1 MPTSCRQ
8 EVAVGWASGS
18 PKVGVSWLIYNDV
31 SVALMRY
38 LSLLYRVGELAR
50 WQDSSLFAGPGSRG
64 YLCGGAASVEA
75 LGADRR
81 HLWWPYQRTW
91 QRRHQGYR
99 RGWTCLAAA
108 GMHSP
113 LNWLLLLFCDMYMC
127 LLLYIQAVTKER
139 SAKRVAIRNV
149 LVVDDA
155 MLNRKMV
162 CRLLN
167 NLGCRFTEATNGS
180 EAVVVRKNEII
191 RLIRIN
197 YC

>member
-1 MPTSCRQ
+1 
-8 EVAVGWASGS
+8 
-18 PKVGVSWLIYNDV
+18 
-31 SVALMRY
+31 
-38 LSLLYRVGELAR
+38 
-50 WQDSSLFAGPGSRG
+50 
-64 YLCGGAASVEA
+64 
-75 LGADRR
+75 
-81 HLWWPYQRTW
+81 
-91 QRRHQGYR
+91 
-99 RGWTCLAAA
+99 
-108 GMHSP
+108 
-113 LNWLLLLFCDMYMC
+113 MYMC